1 MLLKLPKFIRKKN
14 IGKDLSF
21 GFVELNV
28 ETKHAKHVNGNSRIE
43 F

>member
-21 GFVELNV
+21 GFIELNI
-28 ETKHAKHVNGNSRIE
+28 EEKHVNGNSRIS